1 MNSPLTQTPDKD
13 IERTT
18 VLYDP
23 KDIVNSAIEMLYSVK
38 DKIDIC
44 ADQNAP
50 SSHVELRP
58 VWNAFSELRSKNVKV
73 RFITEITKENISY
86 SKQLMKIVEL
96 RHLDEIKGN
105 FGIADGIEYKLAQ
118 FQKKD

>member
-1 MNSPLTQTPDKD
+1 LTQTLDKGF
-13 IERTT
+13 ERTT

-23 KDIVNSAIEMLYSVK
+23 KDIVNSAIEMLCSVK

-44 ADQNAP
+44 ADHNAP

-96 RHLDEIKGN
+96 RHLDEIMGN
-105 FGIADGIEYKLAQ
+105 F
-118 FQKKD
+118 